1 MIQASLG
8 PYMGDNRQGAGLE
21 KRQPRENEKMK
32 KLLGLLLGAAF
43 TFGVA
48 GNQASAT
55 PFVGTLGIA
64 VGALGTLPF
73 TGSGSGT
80 STANNVTV
88 PGGTFMGTVLVAV
101 TANPPITAIAV
112 KIAANGSGSFVG
124 NPLTG
129 TMPIFGAAA
138 VKGNLGGGPITL
150 VGVPFFTAH
159 NPGSTAGN
167 NGVGVGGSVLI
178 VVGPGVYLNVFNTDW
193 TEGSKTVTGLPY
205 TYIYHVPIGKAASM
219 TIPYAYLNGTAM
231 YTGTDSRTPGGLGQ
245 VTLVT
250 PTKVVTN
257 LTGSLLILV
266 VLGTLTLNFVPEP
279 GTLLLLGSGVAGLA
293 ILGRRRMG
301 R

>member
-1 MIQASLG
+1 
-8 PYMGDNRQGAGLE
+8 
-21 KRQPRENEKMK
+21 MK

-43 TFGVA
+43 TFGVTAVPA
-48 GNQASAT
+48 GAA
-55 PFVGTLGIA
+55 PFNATLGIA

-73 TGSGSGT
+73 VGSGSGT
-80 STANNVTV
+80 STTLNVTIPASV
-88 PGGTFMGTVLVAV
+88 AMGTPVVPV
-101 TANPPITAIAV
+101 TANAPITAIAV
-112 KIAANGSGSFVG
+112 KINKNLAGSFNG

-129 TMPIFGAAA
+129 TMVIDGAAA

-150 VGVPFFTAH
+150 VGVPFYTAH
-159 NPGSTAGN
+159 DPGSAAGA
-167 NGVGVGGSVLI
+167 NGIGVGGSVLI

-193 TEGSKTVTGLPY
+193 TEGMKTVTGLMY
-205 TYIYHVPIGKAASM
+205 TYVYHVPAGKAASM
-219 TIPYAYLNGTAM
+219 TIGYPYLNGTAM

-245 VTLVT
+245 VTLVS

-257 LTGSLLILV
+257 LTGGLLILV

>member
-1 MIQASLG
+1 
-8 PYMGDNRQGAGLE
+8 MGDCRQGAGLA

-32 KLLGLLLGAAF
+32 KLLGLLLGTAL
-43 TFGVA
+43 TLGVA
-48 GNQASAT
+48 GTQASAT
-55 PFVGTLGIA
+55 PFVGTLGISI
-64 VGALGTLPF
+64 GALGTLPF
-73 TGSGSGT
+73 TGSGSGV

-88 PGGTFMGTVLVAV
+88 PGGTFAGTVTVAV
-101 TANPPITAIAV
+101 TGNPPITAV
-112 KIAANGSGSFVG
+112 KVAIVSNGSGSFVG

-138 VKGNLGGGPITL
+138 IKGNLGGGPLTL
-150 VGVPFFTAH
+150 VGVPFFTNH
-159 NPGSTAGN
+159 DPGSAVGP
-167 NGVGVGGSVLI
+167 NGVGVGGSVLLTI
-178 VVGPGVYLNVFNTDW
+178 GGDPNVYLNVYNTDW

-205 TYIYHVPIGKAASM
+205 TYIYHVASGMAASM
-219 TIPYAYLNGTAM
+219 TIPYMYLNGTAM
-231 YTGTDSRTPGGLGQ
+231 YTGTDSRTPGGMGQ

-257 LTGSLLILV
+257 LTGGLLILV